1 MRFRFAG
8 IMSLGVLIA
17 SAAAFGTSPALK
29 PFERG
34 TWQSIVRGHVGRP
47 VLVHFWGVTCGPCK
61 VELPLLGQFAKDHP
75 DVDVVTVSADLVPN
89 LPAATQSM
97 LDKAGLSSTENF
109 IFNDGFVERLRF
121 EIDPAWQGDIPRTML
136 ITREGTITTIEGSA
150 EIADLER
157 WSAQQL
163 SKHLSP
169 DMQREHGK

>member
-1 MRFRFAG
+1 MRFRFASIAG
-8 IMSLGVLIA
+8 LVALIA
-17 SAAAFGTSPALK
+17 SADALGASPALK

-34 TWQSIVRGHVGRP
+34 TWQAVIKGHAGRP

-89 LPAATQSM
+89 LPGATQAM

-136 ITREGTITTIEGSA
+136 ISREGTITTIEGSA
-150 EIADLER
+150 EITDLEK

-163 SKHLSP
+163 SK
-169 DMQREHGK
+169 R

>member
-1 MRFRFAG
+1 MRRRFAAIVGLG
-8 IMSLGVLIA
+8 ILIA
-17 SAAAFGTSPALK
+17 SAPALGAPPGLK

-34 TWQSIVRGHVGRP
+34 TWQGVLRGHAGRP
-47 VLVHFWGVTCGPCK
+47 TLVHFWGVTCGPCK
-61 VELPLLGQFAKDHP
+61 VELPLLGKFAKDHP
-75 DVDVVTVSADLVPN
+75 EIDVVTVSADLVPN

-136 ITREGTITTIEGSA
+136 ISRDGSITTIEGSA
-150 EIADLER
+150 EMSDLEK

-163 SKHLSP
+163 SKH
-169 DMQREHGK
+169 

>member
-8 IMSLGVLIA
+8 IASLVVLTA
-17 SAAAFGTSPALK
+17 SAVAFGASPALK

-34 TWQSIVRGHVGRP
+34 TWEGVLREHAGRP

-89 LPAATQSM
+89 LPGATQAM

-121 EIDPAWQGDIPRTML
+121 EIDPTWQGDIPRTML
-136 ITREGTITTIEGSA
+136 VSRDGTVTTIEGSA
-150 EIADLER
+150 EMADLEK
-157 WSAQQL
+157 WSAQQRA
-163 SKHLSP
+163 KH
-169 DMQREHGK
+169 